1 MHRNGQT
8 AKPHQA
14 GSFSFLPLKQ
24 TCRPDG
30 RSSHGSTTHPEPI
43 TARARACGS
52 GRRHAASKLL
62 RARHDPNPNP
72 NGAGGPGAHSR
83 VTHQHTAQCTRSTAA
98 KIVAGLYES
107 GRSAAVSLLRARSG
121 ALHMWCVSRASSLT
135 RNPHLPTLPRR
146 RRALLAAKVLPMDL
160 PLPDAP
166 VPSFFLGGLIRALD

>member
-83 VTHQHTAQCTRSTAA
+83 VTHQHSAHAA
-98 KIVAGLYES
+98 
-107 GRSAAVSLLRARSG
+107 
-121 ALHMWCVSRASSLT
+121 
-135 RNPHLPTLPRR
+135 LPRR
-146 RRALLAAKVLPMDL
+146 LLRDYMRARDQRPFHSSAPDRAHCTCGVCHAPRHSPATLISPLSPVDGGRSWQQRYSQWTYPSPMLPSLRSSSVD
-160 PLPDAP
+160 
-166 VPSFFLGGLIRALD
+166 